1 MKEIEHVNSYKAAEV
16 KLTYVTKQK
25 PSDRFKIKDSN
36 DAAEL
41 FFEIWNMET
50 IEFIEEVKMVLLNRD
65 NQVLGIANISTGGIS
80 SSIIDTRVILQ
91 YAIKS
96 NATSVILA
104 HNHPSGNASP
114 SEADKHIT
122 RKIRD
127 ALKTCD
133 ISLLDHL
140 IITKERGQNSIID
153 LV

>member
-1 MKEIEHVNSYKAAEV
+1 MKEIEHVKSYKAAEV

-25 PSDRFKIKDSN
+25 PSDRFQIKDAK
-36 DAAEL
+36 DASEL

-50 IEFIEEVKMVLLNRD
+50 IEFIEEVKMILLNRD
-65 NQVLGIANISTGGIS
+65 NRVLGIANISMGGITG
-80 SSIIDTRVILQ
+80 SIIDTRVVLQ
-91 YAIKS
+91 YALKS

-104 HNHPSGNASP
+104 HNHPSGSTKP

-122 RKIRD
+122 RKLRD
-127 ALKTCD
+127 ALKVCD

-140 IITKERGQNSIID
+140 IITKEREQNSIID